1 MQTIKIGRSTV
12 NDVVLND
19 PTVSS
24 HHAVLTVSDHTGSKS
39 YRLKDLN
46 SRNGTFVNG
55 VKITSEVSIT
65 STDSLKFGN
74 YITNCN
80 TLLSNNKTKVLPVN
94 HIPNY
99 TDIESEKKIG
109 RTSSPVN
116 DISLP
121 YPDVSSSHAV
131 LIKKKSG
138 EVVIVDKGSTNGTY
152 VNGVKV
158 SYSTLKAGDKV
169 HIANK
174 YLLQWEN
181 IYPPVNVEPKKKNN
195 VWIPATASIVFVA
208 FVALMLWWAPWKPW
222 EPGKKGKPEEI
233 FSYYN
238 KSVAL
243 IYQTYYFEVSANGE
257 TLGQFVF
264 DQDDEIIPLKEA
276 GYPMGGFGTGFFVSD
291 DGLIM
296 TNRHVMNPYMTEQD
310 HIKQLKRYFEISL
323 EQYASALQRKYPDK
337 AVIYRNAANNVSVS
351 VEIYQTGVAPN
362 DTYVTSM
369 NDFLPCTVL
378 GDTGSDEV
386 DLGLIQL
393 NSKRLPDGC
402 KSYVNTDIIDSSITE
417 GKDIYTIGFPRAL
430 VIGTTTQGVEAQKQS
445 GQISQIRGNV
455 QFGHNLNID
464 HGSSGSPI
472 FSERG
477 LLIGVVNAGFLGSA
491 GNFNIGI
498 QAKHAQEL
506 INQYK

>member
-1 MQTIKIGRSTV
+1 MKTIKIGRSTV

-24 HHAVLTVSDHTGSKS
+24 HHAVLTVSDHTGSES

-55 VKITSEVSIT
+55 VKITSEVSIK
-65 STDSLKFGN
+65 STDLLKFGN

-80 TLLSNNKTKVLPVN
+80 TLLSNKTTKVLPVN
-94 HIPNY
+94 HIPDY

-109 RTSSPVN
+109 RSSSPAN
-116 DISLP
+116 DISFP

-174 YLLQWEN
+174 YLLQWEK

-208 FVALMLWWAPWKPW
+208 LVALMLWWAPWKPW

-233 FSYYN
+233 YSYYN
-238 KSVAL
+238 KAVAL
-243 IYQTYYFEVSANGE
+243 IHQSYYFEVSANGE
-257 TLGQFVF
+257 ILGQYVF
-264 DQDDEIIPLKEA
+264 WNDKITPLEEK
-276 GYPMGGFGTGFFVSD
+276 GPMSGFGTGFFVSD

-296 TNRHVMNPYMTEQD
+296 TNRHVMNPYMTEQE
-310 HIKQLKRYFEISL
+310 HIKQLKQYFEILL
-323 EQYASALQRKYPDK
+323 EQCASELQRKYPDQ
-337 AVIYRNAANNVSVS
+337 AVMYRNAANNVSVS
-351 VEIYQTGVAPN
+351 IEIYQTGVVPN
-362 DTYVTSM
+362 DTYVTSL
-369 NDFLPCTVL
+369 NDFLPCKVL

-402 KSYVNTDIIDSSITE
+402 KSYVDTDIIDPSITE
-417 GKDIYTIGFPRAL
+417 GKDIFTIGFPRGLA
-430 VIGTTTQGVEAQKQS
+430 IGTTTQGVEAQKQS

-472 FSERG
+472 FSEKG
-477 LLIGVVNAGFLGSA
+477 HLIGVVNAGFLMSA

>member
-1 MQTIKIGRSTV
+1 MKTIKIGRSTV

-24 HHAVLTVSDHTGSKS
+24 HHAVLTVSDHTGSES

-55 VKITSEVSIT
+55 VKITSEVSIK
-65 STDSLKFGN
+65 STDLLKFGN

-80 TLLSNNKTKVLPVN
+80 TLLSNKTTKVLPVN
-94 HIPNY
+94 HIPDY

-109 RTSSPVN
+109 RSSSPAN
-116 DISLP
+116 DISFP

-174 YLLQWEN
+174 YLLQWEK

-195 VWIPATASIVFVA
+195 IWIPATASIVFVA
-208 FVALMLWWAPWKPW
+208 LVALMLWWAPWKPW

-233 FSYYN
+233 YSYYN
-238 KSVAL
+238 KAVAL
-243 IYQTYYFEVSANGE
+243 IHQSYYFEVSANGE
-257 TLGQFVF
+257 ILGQYVF
-264 DQDDEIIPLKEA
+264 WNDKITPLEEK
-276 GYPMGGFGTGFFVSD
+276 GPMSGFGTGFFVSD

-296 TNRHVMNPYMTEQD
+296 TNRHVMNPYMAEQE
-310 HIKQLKRYFEISL
+310 HIKQLKQYFEILL
-323 EQYASALQRKYPDK
+323 EQCASELQRKYPDQ
-337 AVIYRNAANNVSVS
+337 AVMYRNAANNVSVS
-351 VEIYQTGVAPN
+351 IEIYQTGVVPN
-362 DTYVTSM
+362 DTYVTSL
-369 NDFLPCTVL
+369 NDFLPCKVL

-402 KSYVNTDIIDSSITE
+402 KSYVNTDIIDPSITE
-417 GKDIYTIGFPRAL
+417 GKDIFTIGFPRGLA
-430 VIGTTTQGVEAQKQS
+430 IGTTTQGVEAQKQS

-472 FSERG
+472 FSEKG
-477 LLIGVVNAGFLGSA
+477 HLIGVVNAGCLMSA